1 MDAQIISNN
10 IVLEDEIEYN
20 KDEIKEAF
28 KDLDVITNKK
38 KKVKF
43 QDDKRLVT
51 IIKVESYKKYNSPIL
66 IREILINKNQK
77 DKKIIK
83 NKESEKN
90 KHNSN
95 KKRKCRNQEEIY
107 DKDEDVANSC
117 FIF

>member
-1 MDAQIISNN
+1 MDAQITSNN

-66 IREILINKNQK
+66 IREILINKNKK